1 MERTEQQV
9 DVAKQSARG
18 KTKRVPDRTLSDQ
31 VYENILS
38 MIVSGEVSVGA
49 KLPTEHVL
57 SEQFEVSRPVL
68 RQALK
73 QLREDGVV
81 ASKQGSGSFVQRR
94 PEGAVLDFAP
104 VGSIADIQRTF
115 EFRAAIEGE
124 AAYLAAERR
133 RPDDL
138 VQIQAALSELDRC
151 ISQGELGVEADELF
165 HEAVCN
171 AADNQYFL
179 AARTSMKANI
189 LTGLNL
195 TRNLSLTKPQ
205 ERLELVQ
212 QEHYLIFDAIQNR
225 DKKGARSAMRTH
237 VENARMRVFEG

>member
-1 MERTEQQV
+1 METSKKQV
-9 DVAKQSARG
+9 VTALGGGSDKPSR
-18 KTKRVPDRTLSDQ
+18 DRSLSDR
-31 VYENILS
+31 VYEDILA
-38 MIVSGEVSVGA
+38 MIVSGEAPVGS
-49 KLPTEHVL
+49 KLATEHSL

-73 QLREDGVV
+73 QLREDGVIV
-81 ASKQGSGSFVQRR
+81 SRQGSGSYVQRR

-133 RPDDL
+133 SDADL
-138 VQIQAALSELDRC
+138 KRLRNALQELDRC
-151 ISQGELGVEADELF
+151 IQTGELGVEADEIF
-165 HEAVCN
+165 HEAVCK

-205 ERLELVQ
+205 NRLELVQ
-212 QEHYLIFDAIQNR
+212 TEHYLILDAIEKR
-225 DKKGARSAMRTH
+225 DKEAARIAMRNH
-237 VENARMRVFEG
+237 VDNARKRVFEGT